1 MEYDV
6 FTKSVIYE
14 DNHLLVV
21 NKPNNILV
29 QGDKTKDE
37 TLLDFAKK
45 YIKIKYNKPGK
56 VFLGLVHRLD
66 RPVSGVLFFAR
77 TSKALTRLNKQLRD
91 KEVEKTYL
99 AISRNP
105 IKRRAGTISNYLL
118 KDSSKNKV
126 RITSPK
132 TKDAKQSETNY
143 EYIGQLEKLH
153 LVKLNPVTGR
163 SHQLRVH
170 MKSLDC
176 CILGDLKYG
185 DSQALPDKSI
195 ALHCYQMQIIHPTT
209 KEALKVKANTPNS
222 AHWKKINKLLNN
234 V

>member
-6 FTKSVIYE
+6 FVESIIYE

-37 TLLDFAKK
+37 TLLDIAKK
-45 YIKIKYNKPGK
+45 YIKIKYKKPGK

-77 TSKALTRLNKQLRD
+77 TSKALSRLNLQLRN
-91 KEVEKTYL
+91 KEFKKTYL
-99 AISRNP
+99 AISRYQTAMKN
-105 IKRRAGTISNYLL
+105 GTISNYLL
-118 KDSSKNKV
+118 KDPSKNKV
-126 RITSPK
+126 RKASPS
-132 TKDAKQSETNY
+132 AKGAKKSVTNY
-143 EYIGQLEKLH
+143 TYIGQADKLH
-153 LVKLNPVTGR
+153 LFKLEPITGR

-170 MKSLDC
+170 MKGLSC

-209 KEALKVKANTPNS
+209 KETIEVTAKTPKS

>member
-1 MEYDV
+1 MEYEE
-6 FTKSVIYE
+6 FAKSVIYE

-37 TLLDFAKK
+37 TLLDFAKS
-45 YIKIKYNKPGK
+45 YIKVKYDKPGK

-77 TSKALTRLNKQLRD
+77 TSKALSRLNKQLRE
-91 KEVEKTYL
+91 KEVKKTYL
-99 AISRNP
+99 AISRNS
-105 IKRRAGTISNYLL
+105 IKSRTGTISNFLF

-132 TKDAKQSETNY
+132 TEGAKQSESNY
-143 EYIGQLEKLH
+143 EYIGQSEGLH
-153 LVKLNPVTGR
+153 LFKLNPVTGR

-170 MKSLDC
+170 MKSLGC
-176 CILGDLKYG
+176 SILGDLKYG

-195 ALHCYQMQIIHPTT
+195 ALHCYQMQVIHPTT
-209 KEALKVKANTPNS
+209 KEVLKLTANTPRS